1 MNNIIETNLI
11 TQLGL
16 DLLPQAEREKILLD
30 IGEIIFRGV
39 IMKVMDVMNEKD
51 KNAFEKVLDEANK
64 SEDDDQIGIFLMEKV
79 PNLDEIVNNEVSNF
93 KKESLDFMKQIV

>member
-16 DLLPQAEREKILLD
+16 DLLPQEEREKILLD

-51 KNAFEKVLDEANK
+51 KNDFEKVLDEANK

-79 PNLDEIVNNEVSNF
+79 PNLDAIVSTEVENF
-93 KKESLDFMKQIV
+93 KKESLDFMNQIV